1 MITTL
6 VIVLLALM
14 ASAYAVCG
22 VPFGYLISKKSAGV
36 DVTQVGS
43 GNIGSTNVART
54 VGLKAGALT
63 LFLDAA
69 KGFVCV
75 YLAKLLL
82 ALALTGGDLAP
93 FAPTGEFGWT
103 IAMVFMSAVIG
114 HIFSPYLHFK
124 GGKGIAC
131 GFGACLA
138 LSWPLA
144 LAILIVFLVFSIPTR
159 YVSLGSLAASISLP
173 IFSAIFYWP
182 INWGFEVPLIFA
194 AAAAVWAHR
203 LNAKKLLAGEERT
216 FEVRDGKD
224 DSVEHSDDS
233 VRELEEVTME
243 AAKADAARAPKAGVG
258 LPFGDEPQ
266 LKTEIDEAEDDLD
279 VVSEEVDAFSNALEN
294 GEDPLEAL
302 DALEDEDKDE

>member
-22 VPFGYLISKKSAGV
+22 VPFGYLVSKKSAGV
-36 DVTQVGS
+36 DVTKVGS

-82 ALALTGGDLAP
+82 ALALTRGELAP
-93 FAPTGEFGWT
+93 FEPTGEFGWT
-103 IAMVFMSAVIG
+103 IAMVFMAAVIG

-138 LSWPLA
+138 LCWPLA
-144 LAILIVFLVFSIPTR
+144 IAILIVFLVFSIPTR

-173 IFSAIFYWP
+173 IFAAIFYWP

-203 LNAKKLLAGEERT
+203 QNAKKLISGEERA
-216 FEVRDGKD
+216 FKVKDGKD
-224 DSVEHSDDS
+224 DPMDHSDDS
-233 VRELEEVTME
+233 VRAVEEATME
-243 AAKADAARAPKAGVG
+243 AAEADAARPPKAGVG
-258 LPFGDEPQ
+258 LSFGDEAQ
-266 LKTEIDEAEDDLD
+266 LKTKIGDAVDDID
-279 VVSEEVDAFSNALEN
+279 VVNEEVDAFSKALED
-294 GEDPLEAL
+294 GRDPMEAL
-302 DALEDEDKDE
+302 DALDDEDEDE